1 MSKEYDPNDAV
12 EFIFK
17 KAGSYAA
24 AKGKLAEVEAFKSSL
39 KAIQMAKS
47 GEQSLGAQER
57 EAYRSLEYQEL
68 CKAIGIATE
77 EVEKLKWELEAAK
90 MRWETWRTQQATN
103 RQVERMLG

>member
-1 MSKEYDPNDAV
+1 MSKDYDPNDAV

-24 AKGKLAEVEAFKSSL
+24 ARGKLAEVEAFKSSL
-39 KAIQMAKS
+39 KAIKMAQS
-47 GEQSLGAQER
+47 GESSLGAQER
-57 EAYRSLEYQEL
+57 EAYRSSEYQEL

-77 EVEKLKWELEAAK
+77 EVEKLRWEIRAAE